1 MLTVLPFTDD
11 IRFPGVPGAMSAAGT
26 DVSGA
31 ERAGQPTPS
40 VKQLQD
46 ALTLA
51 ELPVDRDELPKP
63 LAVTDALGAD
73 VDGVVGAGLWPQLHV
88 RRDTTANPS
97 VDIRFMKYPLD
108 IWLP

>member
-1 MLTVLPFTDD
+1 
-11 IRFPGVPGAMSAAGT
+11 MSAAGT

-46 ALTLA
+46 AVTLA

-63 LAVTDALGAD
+63 LAVTDAPGAD

-97 VDIRFMKYPLD
+97 VAIRFMKYPLN
-108 IWLP
+108 I